1 MWDIQY
7 GRPAKAKFPE
17 RPAHVEIYGYK
28 NVLFDSQL
36 RGGSKEDSGN
46 LFVGTNERKFMVVYR
61 DDCRELLAEFPV
73 TDCTAESLCIAQEI
87 SVLVVGT
94 SKGTVRLYGW
104 PIDESACLME
114 VVNVQLGQ
122 VRLTPPVFTELQV
135 HRRHVSR
142 VEVSDDSRYVV
153 TGGDDGSIMVL
164 EMTGMD

>member
-1 MWDIQY
+1 
-7 GRPAKAKFPE
+7 
-17 RPAHVEIYGYK
+17 
-28 NVLFDSQL
+28 
-36 RGGSKEDSGN
+36 
-46 LFVGTNERKFMVVYR
+46 MVVYR

-73 TDCTAESLCIAQEI
+73 TDCTAESLFIAQEI

-164 EMTGMD
+164 EMTGMDERRTEKGKDQLAKAKEERKKLMGIMNNLFLMKSSDVQSKN